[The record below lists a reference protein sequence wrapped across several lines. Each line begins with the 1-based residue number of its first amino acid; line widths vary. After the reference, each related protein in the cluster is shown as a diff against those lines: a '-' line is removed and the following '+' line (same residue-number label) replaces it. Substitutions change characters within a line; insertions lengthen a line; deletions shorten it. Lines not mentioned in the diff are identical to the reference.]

1 MNFNQLIEEATQQNK
16 QTIAIAAAADPDI
29 LEAVAKAIN
38 VGLAKFLLFGNQARI
53 EDILNENH
61 LGLIEKPEIKIIH
74 TASNEEAAF
83 SAVKAVRDKKAGVL
97 MKGNLSTSI
106 ILKAILN
113 KENGLRSGKI
123 LSHVAVFEVPDY
135 KKWILLTDAAM
146 NIAPDLEQKAE
157 IIKNAVL
164 IANAI
169 GIPMPK
175 VAPLAAVE
183 VVNPAMGATLDAA
196 ILTQMNRRGQIPNC
210 IVDGPLALD
219 NAISALAAKHKGV
232 AGEVAGNADIL
243 LVPAIEVGNVLYK
256 SLVYFANA
264 KVGAVLAGAT
274 APIVLTSRTDSAE
287 SKLYSLAL
295 AVGTATNLY
304 DNGNLGRK

>member
-1 MNFNQLIEEATQQNK
+1 MNFDQLIEEATQK
-16 QTIAIAAAADPDI
+16 SRQTIAIAAAAAPDI
-29 LEAVAKAIN
+29 LEAVAKAIE
-38 VGLAKFLLFGNQARI
+38 VGLANFLLFGNKSRVESI
-53 EDILNENH
+53 LKEDH
-61 LGLIEKPEIKIIH
+61 PGLIENKGIEIIH
-74 TASNEEAAF
+74 TETDEEAAF
-83 SAVKAVRDKKAGVL
+83 FAVKAVREKKARVL

-106 ILKAILN
+106 ILKAVLN
-113 KENGLRSGKI
+113 KENGLRSGKL
-123 LSHVAVFEVPDY
+123 LSHVAVFEVPNY

-157 IIKNAVL
+157 IIRNAVSV
-164 IANAI
+164 ANAI
-169 GIPMPK
+169 GIITPK

-183 VVNPAMGATLDAA
+183 VVNPAMDATLGAA
-196 ILTQMNRRGQIPNC
+196 VLTQMNRRGQIENC

-219 NAISALAAKHKGV
+219 NAISALAAEHKGV
-232 AGEVAGNADIL
+232 KGEVAGNADIL

-264 KVGAVLAGAT
+264 KVGAVLAGAA

-295 AVGTATNLY
+295 AVKSVTNFNDL
-304 DNGNLGRK
+304 R

>member
-1 MNFNQLIEEATQQNK
+1 MNFKQLIEEATRQSK

-29 LEAVAKAIN
+29 LDAVSKAID
-38 VGLAKFLLFGNQARI
+38 VGLANFLLFGNRENI
-53 EDILNENH
+53 ESILSENH
-61 LGLIEKPEIKIIH
+61 PVLLERPEIKIVH
-74 TASNEEAAF
+74 TSSNEEAAYY
-83 SAVKAVRDKKAGVL
+83 AVKAVREKQAGVL
-97 MKGNLSTSI
+97 MKGNLSTSV
-106 ILKAILN
+106 ILNAVLN
-113 KENGLRSGKI
+113 KEIGLRSGKI
-123 LSHVAVFEVPDY
+123 LSHVAVFEIPNY
-135 KKWILLTDAAM
+135 KKWILLTDSAM
-146 NIAPDLEQKAE
+146 NIAPSLEQKAE

-183 VVNPAMGATLDAA
+183 VVNPAMDATLDAA
-196 ILTQMNRRGQIPNC
+196 CLTQMNRRGQISNC

-219 NAISALAAKHKGV
+219 NAISAIAAKHKGV

-243 LVPAIEVGNVLYK
+243 MVPAIEVGNVLYK

-264 KVGAVLAGAT
+264 KVGAILAGAT
-274 APIVLTSRTDSAE
+274 APIVLTSRTDSVD

-295 AVGTATNLY
+295 AVGTASSLC
-304 DNGNLGRK
+304 DNDNLGRK

>member
-1 MNFNQLIEEATQQNK
+1 MNFNQLIEEATQQSK

-123 LSHVAVFEVPDY
+123 LSHVAVFEVPNY

-243 LVPAIEVGNVLYK
+243 MVPAIEVGNVLYK

>member
-1 MNFNQLIEEATQQNK
+1 MNFDQLIEEATQK
-16 QTIAIAAAADPDI
+16 SRQTIAIAAAAAPDI
-29 LEAVAKAIN
+29 LEAVAKAIE
-38 VGLAKFLLFGNQARI
+38 VGLANFLLFGNKSKVESI
-53 EDILNENH
+53 LKEDH
-61 LGLIEKPEIKIIH
+61 PGLIENKGIEIIH
-74 TASNEEAAF
+74 TETDEEAAF
-83 SAVKAVRDKKAGVL
+83 FAVKAVREKKARVL

-106 ILKAILN
+106 ILKAVLN
-113 KENGLRSGKI
+113 KENGLRSGKL
-123 LSHVAVFEVPDY
+123 LSHVAVFEVPNY

-157 IIKNAVL
+157 IIRNAVSV
-164 IANAI
+164 ANAI
-169 GIPMPK
+169 GIITPK

-183 VVNPAMGATLDAA
+183 VVNPAMDATLDAA
-196 ILTQMNRRGQIPNC
+196 VLTQMNRRGQIENC

-219 NAISALAAKHKGV
+219 NAISALAAEHKGV
-232 AGEVAGNADIL
+232 KGEVAGNADIL

-264 KVGAVLAGAT
+264 KVGAVLAGAA

-295 AVGTATNLY
+295 AVKSVTNFNDL
-304 DNGNLGRK
+304 R

>member
-1 MNFNQLIEEATQQNK
+1 MNFNQLIEEATQQSK

-106 ILKAILN
+106 ILKAVLN

-123 LSHVAVFEVPDY
+123 LSHVAVFEVPNY

>member
-1 MNFNQLIEEATQQNK
+1 MNFDQLIEVATQKKSK
-16 QTIAIAAAADPDI
+16 QTIAIAAAMAPDI
-29 LEAVAKAIN
+29 LEAVAKAIE
-38 VGLAKFLLFGNQARI
+38 VGLADFLLFGTKPEI
-53 EDILNENH
+53 ENILKEVH
-61 LGLIEKPEIKIIH
+61 PDLIENPAIKIIH
-74 TASNEEAAF
+74 TESDEEAAF
-83 SAVKAVRDKKAGVL
+83 FAVKSVREKKAQVL

-106 ILKAILN
+106 ILKAVLN
-113 KENGLRSGKI
+113 KEMGLRSGKV
-123 LSHVAVFEVPDY
+123 LSHVAVFEIPNY

-157 IIKNAVL
+157 IIRNAVSV
-164 IANAI
+164 ANAI
-169 GIPMPK
+169 GIHTPK

-183 VVNPAMGATLDAA
+183 LVNPAMSATIDAA
-196 ILTQMNRRGQIPNC
+196 VLTQMNRRGQIANC

-219 NAISALAAKHKGV
+219 NAISALAAEHKGV
-232 AGEVAGNADIL
+232 KGEIAGDADIL

-264 KVGAVLAGAT
+264 KVGAVLAGAA

-295 AVGTATNLY
+295 AIESVSNIDDLE
-304 DNGNLGRK
+304 

>member
-1 MNFNQLIEEATQQNK
+1 MNFNQLIEAAQQSK
-16 QTIAIAAAADPDI
+16 QTIAIAAAAAPDI
-29 LEAVAKAIN
+29 LEAVAKAIE
-38 VGLAKFLLFGNQARI
+38 VGLADFLLLGNREKVESILCESHPGLLEKQGI
-53 EDILNENH
+53 E
-61 LGLIEKPEIKIIH
+61 IIH
-74 TASNEEAAF
+74 TASNEESAYY
-83 SAVKAVRDKKAGVL
+83 AVKAVREKKAGVL
-97 MKGNLSTSI
+97 MKGNLSTSVF
-106 ILKAILN
+106 LKAVLN
-113 KENGLRSGKI
+113 KEVGLRSGKV
-123 LSHVAVFEVPDY
+123 LSHVAVFEIPNY
-135 KKWILLTDAAM
+135 KKWILLTDSAM

-157 IIKNAVL
+157 IIKNAVG
-164 IANAI
+164 IAHSI
-169 GIPMPK
+169 GITMPK

-183 VVNPAMGATLDAA
+183 VINPAMSATLDAA
-196 ILTQMNRRGQIPNC
+196 CLTQMNRRGQIPNC

-243 LVPAIEVGNVLYK
+243 MVPAIEVGNVLYK

-295 AVGTATNLY
+295 AVGTATNYY
-304 DNGNLGRK
+304 DNGDLGRK

>member
-1 MNFNQLIEEATQQNK
+1 MNFDQLIEEATQKKNK
-16 QTIAIAAAADPDI
+16 QTIAIAAATAPDI
-29 LEAVAKAIN
+29 LEAVAKAIE
-38 VGLAKFLLFGNQARI
+38 VGLADFLLVGNKPEI
-53 EDILNENH
+53 ESILKEIH
-61 LGLIEKPEIKIIH
+61 PGLIENPGIEIIH
-74 TASNEEAAF
+74 IESDEEAAF
-83 SAVKAVRDKKAGVL
+83 FAVKSVREKKAQVL
-97 MKGNLSTSI
+97 MKGNLATSI
-106 ILKAILN
+106 ILKAVLN
-113 KENGLRSGKI
+113 KEIGLRSGKV
-123 LSHVAVFEVPDY
+123 LSHVAVFEIPNY

-157 IIKNAVL
+157 IIRNAVSV
-164 IANAI
+164 ANAI
-169 GIPMPK
+169 GINTPK

-183 VVNPAMGATLDAA
+183 LVNPAMSATIDAA
-196 ILTQMNRRGQIPNC
+196 VLTQMNRRGQIANC

-232 AGEVAGNADIL
+232 KGEIAGDADIL

-264 KVGAVLAGAT
+264 KVGAVLAGAA

-295 AVGTATNLY
+295 AIESVSNI
-304 DNGNLGRK
+304 DDLG

>member
-123 LSHVAVFEVPDY
+123 LSHVAVFEVPNY

>member
-1 MNFNQLIEEATQQNK
+1 MNFNQLIEEATQQSK

-106 ILKAILN
+106 ILKAVLN

-123 LSHVAVFEVPDY
+123 LSHVAVFEVPNY

-243 LVPAIEVGNVLYK
+243 MVPAIEVGNVLYK

>member
-1 MNFNQLIEEATQQNK
+1 MNFDQLIEEATQK
-16 QTIAIAAAADPDI
+16 SRQTIAIAAAAAPDI
-29 LEAVAKAIN
+29 LEAVAKAIE
-38 VGLAKFLLFGNQARI
+38 VGLANFLLFGNKSKVESI
-53 EDILNENH
+53 LKEDH
-61 LGLIEKPEIKIIH
+61 PGLIENKGIEIIH
-74 TASNEEAAF
+74 TETDEEAAF
-83 SAVKAVRDKKAGVL
+83 FAVKAVREKKARVL

-106 ILKAILN
+106 ILKAVLN
-113 KENGLRSGKI
+113 KENGLRSGKL
-123 LSHVAVFEVPDY
+123 LSHVAVFEVPNY

-157 IIKNAVL
+157 IIRNAVSV
-164 IANAI
+164 ANAI
-169 GIPMPK
+169 GIITPK

-183 VVNPAMGATLDAA
+183 VVNPAMDATLGAA
-196 ILTQMNRRGQIPNC
+196 VLTQMNRRGQIENC

-219 NAISALAAKHKGV
+219 NAISALAAEHKGV
-232 AGEVAGNADIL
+232 KGEVAGNADIL

-264 KVGAVLAGAT
+264 KVGAVLAGAA

-295 AVGTATNLY
+295 AVKSVTNFNDL
-304 DNGNLGRK
+304 R